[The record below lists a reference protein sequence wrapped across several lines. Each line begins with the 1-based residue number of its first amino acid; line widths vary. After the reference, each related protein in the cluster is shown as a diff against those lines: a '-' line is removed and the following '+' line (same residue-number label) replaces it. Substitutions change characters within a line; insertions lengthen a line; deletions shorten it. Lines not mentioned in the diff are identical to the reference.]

1 MGGCGVPV
9 DQLWDELLMSAMK
22 LTLQVERLEFSAPFR
37 IAGFL
42 FEHQDAV
49 VVTVDNGVHRGRGE
63 ACGVYYL
70 DDKVEQMVAALEA
83 HRATI
88 ESGIDRA
95 SLQQL
100 LPAGGARNALDCALW
115 ELDARRTAQPVW
127 ELAGLDPPRPLVTT
141 FTLGADE
148 PEVMAEGARKWAQ
161 AQALKVKLTG
171 ERELDIARLRAV
183 RKARP
188 EVWLGV
194 DANQGYTVSN
204 LGLLIDALVEA
215 NVAQLEQPVA
225 RGHEAGLESFD
236 SPIPL
241 VADESALGLSDLA
254 GLVGRFDMVNIK
266 LDKCGGLTEGLAM
279 AREARRLGL
288 SVMVGNMMGSSLAM
302 APSFIVGQL
311 CDVVDLD
318 GPTFLKHD
326 RKPGVTYSQGMIWVD
341 EAVWGRA
348 PLSASGR

>member
-1 MGGCGVPV
+1 MAKL
-9 DQLWDELLMSAMK
+9 QLSVE
-22 LTLQVERLEFSAPFR
+22 VERLGFSAPFR

-49 VVTVDNGVHRGRGE
+49 VVTVEDGRHRGRGE

-70 DDKVEQMVAALEA
+70 NDNAEQMVAELEA
-83 HRATI
+83 HRAAI

-115 ELDARRTAQPVW
+115 ELDARRTRKPVW
-127 ELAGLDPPRPLVTT
+127 KLAGLDPPRPLITT
-141 FTLGADE
+141 FTLGADS
-148 PEVMAEGARKWAQ
+148 PPIMAEGARKWAE

-171 ERELDIARLRAV
+171 ELELDIARVRAV
-183 RKARP
+183 REARP
-188 EVWLGV
+188 EVWLAV
-194 DANQGYTVSN
+194 DANQGYTIAG
-204 LGLLIDALVEA
+204 LGPLISALIEA
-215 NVAQLEQPVA
+215 DVTQIEQPLA
-225 RGHEAGLESFD
+225 RGREADLDHFD

-241 VADESALGLSDLA
+241 VADESALGAADVA
-254 GLVGRFDMVNIK
+254 GLVGRFNLVNIK
-266 LDKCGGLTEGLAM
+266 LDKCGGLTEALAM

-288 SVMVGNMMGSSLAM
+288 GVMVGNMMGSSLAM

-318 GPTFLKHD
+318 GPTFLSHD
-326 RKPGVTYSQGMIWVD
+326 RVPGVTYRDGMIWVD
-341 EAVWGRA
+341 EAVWGRM
-348 PLSASGR
+348 PLSAASGASPTPRSGSP

>member
-1 MGGCGVPV
+1 MPA
-9 DQLWDELLMSAMK
+9 LK
-22 LTLQVERLEFSAPFR
+22 LNVQVERLEFSAPFR

-49 VVTVDNGVHRGRGE
+49 VVTVDDGRHLGRGE

-70 DDKVEQMVAALEA
+70 NDNVEQMVAALEA

-115 ELDARRTAQPVW
+115 ELEARRTAQAVW
-127 ELAGLDPPRPLVTT
+127 ALAGLDPPRPLVTT

-148 PEVMAEGARKWAQ
+148 PHVMAEGARKWAK

-171 ERELDIARLRAV
+171 DLELDIARVRAV
-183 RKARP
+183 RAARP
-188 EVWLGV
+188 QVWLGV
-194 DANQGYTVSN
+194 DANQGYSVSN
-204 LGLLIDALVEA
+204 LGSLLPALLEA
-215 NVAQLEQPVA
+215 KVTQLEQPVA
-225 RGHEAGLESFD
+225 RGQEAGLEDFD
-236 SPIPL
+236 TPIPFI
-241 VADESALGLSDLA
+241 ADESALGLADLA

-288 SVMVGNMMGSSLAM
+288 DLMVGNMMGSSLAM

-318 GPTFLKHD
+318 GPTFLKRD
-326 RKPGVTYSQGMIWVD
+326 RTPAVTYSDGLIWVD

-348 PLSASGR
+348 PLSSRSR

>member
-1 MGGCGVPV
+1 MPA
-9 DQLWDELLMSAMK
+9 LK
-22 LTLQVERLEFSAPFR
+22 LNVQVERLEFSAPFR

-49 VVTVDNGVHRGRGE
+49 VVTVDDGRHLGRGE

-70 DDKVEQMVAALEA
+70 NDNVEQMVAALEA

-88 ESGIDRA
+88 ESGIERA
-95 SLQQL
+95 SLQRL

-115 ELDARRTAQPVW
+115 ELEARRSAQAVW
-127 ELAGLDPPRPLVTT
+127 ALAGLDPPRPLVTT

-148 PEVMAEGARKWAQ
+148 PQVMAEGARKWAT

-171 ERELDIARLRAV
+171 DRQLDIARVKAV
-183 RKARP
+183 REARP
-188 EVWLGV
+188 QVWLGV
-194 DANQGYTVSN
+194 DANQGYRVSN
-204 LGLLIDALVEA
+204 LGRLVPALVEA
-215 NVAQLEQPVA
+215 NVTQLEQPVA
-225 RGHEAGLESFD
+225 RGEEAGLEDFD

-241 VADESALGLSDLA
+241 VADESALGLADLA

-288 SVMVGNMMGSSLAM
+288 GLMVGNMMGSSLAM

-318 GPTFLKHD
+318 GPTFLKRD
-326 RKPGVTYSQGMIWVD
+326 RTPAVTYSDGLIWVD

-348 PLSASGR
+348 PLSTRSR

>member
-1 MGGCGVPV
+1 MPA
-9 DQLWDELLMSAMK
+9 LK
-22 LTLQVERLEFSAPFR
+22 LTVQVERLEFSAPFR

-49 VVTVDNGVHRGRGE
+49 VVTVDDGRHLGRGE

-70 DDKVEQMVAALEA
+70 NDNVEQMVAALEA

-88 ESGIDRA
+88 ESGIERA
-95 SLQQL
+95 SLQRL

-115 ELDARRTAQPVW
+115 ELEARRSAQAVW
-127 ELAGLDPPRPLVTT
+127 ALAGLDPPRPLVTT

-148 PEVMAEGARKWAQ
+148 PEVMAEGARKWAT

-171 ERELDIARLRAV
+171 DRELDIARVKAV
-183 RKARP
+183 RAARP
-188 EVWLGV
+188 DVWLGV
-194 DANQGYTVSN
+194 DANQGYRVAN
-204 LGLLIDALVEA
+204 LGLLVPALVEA
-215 NVAQLEQPVA
+215 KVTQLEQPVA
-225 RGHEAGLESFD
+225 RGEEAGLEDFD

-241 VADESALGLSDLA
+241 VADESALGLADLA

-266 LDKCGGLTEGLAM
+266 LDKCGGLTEALAM

-288 SVMVGNMMGSSLAM
+288 GLMVGNMMGSSLAM

-318 GPTFLKHD
+318 GPTFLKRD
-326 RKPGVTYSQGMIWVD
+326 RTPGVTYSEGMIWVD

-348 PLSASGR
+348 PLSTRSR

>member
-1 MGGCGVPV
+1 MPV
-9 DQLWDELLMSAMK
+9 LK
-22 LTLQVERLEFSAPFR
+22 LNVQVERLEFSAPFR

-49 VVTVDNGVHRGRGE
+49 VVTVDDGRHLGRGE

-70 DDKVEQMVAALEA
+70 NDNVEQMVAALEA

-88 ESGIDRA
+88 ESGIERA
-95 SLQQL
+95 SLQRL

-115 ELDARRTAQPVW
+115 ELEARRTAQAVW
-127 ELAGLDPPRPLVTT
+127 ALAGLDPPRPLVTT

-148 PEVMAEGARKWAQ
+148 PEVMAEGARKWAA

-171 ERELDIARLRAV
+171 DRQLDIARVKAV
-183 RKARP
+183 REARP
-188 EVWLGV
+188 QVWLGV
-194 DANQGYTVSN
+194 DANQGYSVSN
-204 LGLLIDALVEA
+204 LSRLVPALVEA
-215 NVAQLEQPVA
+215 NVTQLEQPVA
-225 RGHEAGLESFD
+225 RGEEAGLEDFD

-241 VADESALGLSDLA
+241 VADESALGLADLA

-288 SVMVGNMMGSSLAM
+288 GLMVGNMMGSSLAM

-318 GPTFLKHD
+318 GPTFLKRD
-326 RKPGVTYSQGMIWVD
+326 RTPAVTYSDGLIWVD

-348 PLSASGR
+348 PLSTRSR

>member
-1 MGGCGVPV
+1 MPT
-9 DQLWDELLMSAMK
+9 LK
-22 LTLQVERLEFSAPFR
+22 LNVQVERLEFSAPFR

-49 VVTVDNGVHRGRGE
+49 VVTVDDGRHLGRGE

-70 DDKVEQMVAALEA
+70 NDNVEQMVAALEA

-88 ESGIDRA
+88 ESGIERA
-95 SLQQL
+95 SLQRL

-115 ELDARRTAQPVW
+115 ELEARRSAQAVW
-127 ELAGLDPPRPLVTT
+127 ALAGLDPPRPLVTT

-148 PEVMAEGARKWAQ
+148 PQVMAEGARKWAT

-171 ERELDIARLRAV
+171 DRELDIARVKAV
-183 RKARP
+183 RAARP
-188 EVWLGV
+188 DVWLGV
-194 DANQGYTVSN
+194 DANQGYRVSN
-204 LGLLIDALVEA
+204 LGRLVPALVEA
-215 NVAQLEQPVA
+215 KVTQLEQPVA
-225 RGHEAGLESFD
+225 RGEEAGLEDFD

-241 VADESALGLSDLA
+241 VADESALGLADLA

-288 SVMVGNMMGSSLAM
+288 GLMVGNMMGSSLAM

-318 GPTFLKHD
+318 GPTFLKRD
-326 RKPGVTYSQGMIWVD
+326 RTPGVTYSDGLIWVD

-348 PLSASGR
+348 PLSARRR

>member
-1 MGGCGVPV
+1 MAA
-9 DQLWDELLMSAMK
+9 LK
-22 LTLQVERLEFSAPFR
+22 LSVNVERLQFSAPFR

-49 VVTVDNGVHRGRGE
+49 VVTLEDGRHRGRGE

-70 DDKVEQMVAALEA
+70 DDNVEQMVAALEA
-83 HRATI
+83 RRAAI
-88 ESGIDRA
+88 EAGIDRA

-115 ELDARRTAQPVW
+115 ELDARRTGKAVW
-127 ELAGLDPPRPLVTT
+127 ELAGLDPPQPLVTT

-148 PEVMAEGARKWAQ
+148 PSVMADGARRWAA
-161 AQALKVKLTG
+161 AQALKIKLTG
-171 ERELDIARLRAV
+171 DRELDIARVKAV

-194 DANQGYTVSN
+194 DANQGYTVA
-204 LGLLIDALVEA
+204 GLEPLIQALVAA
-215 NVAQLEQPVA
+215 NIAQLEQPVA
-225 RGHEAGLESFD
+225 RGQEAGLAGFN
-236 SPIPL
+236 SPVPL
-241 VADESALGLSDLA
+241 VADESALGFGDLA
-254 GLVGRFDMVNIK
+254 GLVGRFKMVNIK

-288 SVMVGNMMGSSLAM
+288 GVMVGNMMGSSLAM
-302 APSFIVGQL
+302 APSFILGQL

-318 GPTFLKHD
+318 GPIFLAHD
-326 RKPGVTYSQGMIWVD
+326 RTPAVTYRQGMIWVD

-348 PLSASGR
+348 PLAPVGSGAAPSEGAR

>member
-1 MGGCGVPV
+1 MPA
-9 DQLWDELLMSAMK
+9 LK
-22 LTLQVERLEFSAPFR
+22 LTVQVERLEFSAPFR

-49 VVTVDNGVHRGRGE
+49 VVTVDDGRHLGRGE

-70 DDKVEQMVAALEA
+70 NDNVEQMVAALEA

-115 ELDARRTAQPVW
+115 ELEARRTAQAVW
-127 ELAGLDPPRPLVTT
+127 ALAGLDPPRPLITT

-148 PEVMAEGARKWAQ
+148 PEVMAQGARKWAK

-171 ERELDIARLRAV
+171 DRELDIARVKAV
-183 RKARP
+183 RAARP
-188 EVWLGV
+188 QVWLGV
-194 DANQGYTVSN
+194 DANQGYSVST
-204 LGLLIDALVEA
+204 LGLLVPAIVEA
-215 NVAQLEQPVA
+215 NVTHLDQPVA
-225 RGHEAGLESFD
+225 RGEEAGLEDFD

-241 VADESALGLSDLA
+241 VADESALGLGDLV
-254 GLVGRFDMVNIK
+254 GLLGRFDMVNIK
-266 LDKCGGLTEGLAM
+266 LDKCGGLTEGLLM

-288 SVMVGNMMGSSLAM
+288 GLMVGNMMGSSLAM

-318 GPTFLKHD
+318 GPTFLKRD
-326 RKPGVTYSQGMIWVD
+326 RTPGVTYSDGLIWVD

-348 PLSASGR
+348 PLSTHSR

>member
-1 MGGCGVPV
+1 MPA
-9 DQLWDELLMSAMK
+9 LK
-22 LTLQVERLEFSAPFR
+22 LNVQVERLEFSAPFR

-49 VVTVDNGVHRGRGE
+49 VVTVDDGRHLGRGE

-70 DDKVEQMVAALEA
+70 NDNVEQMVAALEA

-88 ESGIDRA
+88 ESGIERA
-95 SLQQL
+95 SLQRL

-115 ELDARRTAQPVW
+115 ELEARRSAQPVW
-127 ELAGLDPPRPLVTT
+127 ALAGLDPPRPLVTT

-148 PEVMAEGARKWAQ
+148 PEVMAEGARKWAA

-171 ERELDIARLRAV
+171 DRELDIARVKAV
-183 RKARP
+183 REARP
-188 EVWLGV
+188 HVWLGV
-194 DANQGYTVSN
+194 DANQGYRVSN
-204 LGLLIDALVEA
+204 LGLLIHALIDA

-225 RGHEAGLESFD
+225 RGEEAGLEDFD

-241 VADESALGLSDLA
+241 VADESALGLADLA
-254 GLVGRFDMVNIK
+254 GLVGRFEMVNIK

-288 SVMVGNMMGSSLAM
+288 GLMVGNMMGSSLAM

-318 GPTFLKHD
+318 GPTFLKRD
-326 RKPGVTYSQGMIWVD
+326 RTPGVTYSDGLIWVD

-348 PLSASGR
+348 PLSTRNR

>member
-1 MGGCGVPV
+1 MPA
-9 DQLWDELLMSAMK
+9 LK
-22 LTLQVERLEFSAPFR
+22 LNVQVERLEFSAPFR

-49 VVTVDNGVHRGRGE
+49 VVTVDDGRHLGRGE

-70 DDKVEQMVAALEA
+70 NDNVEQMVAALEA

-95 SLQQL
+95 SLQRL

-115 ELDARRTAQPVW
+115 ELEARRTAQAVW
-127 ELAGLDPPRPLVTT
+127 ALAGLDPPRPLITT

-148 PEVMAEGARKWAQ
+148 PEVMAQGARKWAA

-171 ERELDIARLRAV
+171 DRELDIARVKAV
-183 RKARP
+183 REARP
-188 EVWLGV
+188 QVWLGV
-194 DANQGYTVSN
+194 DANQGYRVSN
-204 LGLLIDALVEA
+204 LGLLVPALVEA
-215 NVAQLEQPVA
+215 NVTQLEQPVA
-225 RGHEAGLESFD
+225 RGEEAGLEDFD

-241 VADESALGLSDLA
+241 VADESALGLADLA

-266 LDKCGGLTEGLAM
+266 LDKCGGLTEALAM

-288 SVMVGNMMGSSLAM
+288 GLMVGNMMGSSLAM
-302 APSFIVGQL
+302 APSFVVGQL

-318 GPTFLKHD
+318 GPTFLKRD
-326 RKPGVTYSQGMIWVD
+326 RTPGVTYSDGLIWVD

-348 PLSASGR
+348 PLSTRSR

>member
-1 MGGCGVPV
+1 MPV
-9 DQLWDELLMSAMK
+9 LK
-22 LTLQVERLEFSAPFR
+22 LNVQVKRLEFSAPFR

-49 VVTVDNGVHRGRGE
+49 VVTVDDGRHLGRGE

-70 DDKVEQMVAALEA
+70 NDNVEQMVAALEA

-88 ESGIDRA
+88 ESGIERA
-95 SLQQL
+95 SLQRL

-115 ELDARRTAQPVW
+115 ELEARRTVQAVW
-127 ELAGLDPPRPLVTT
+127 ALAGLDPPRPLVTT

-148 PEVMAEGARKWAQ
+148 PQVMAEGARKWAT

-171 ERELDIARLRAV
+171 DRELDIARVKAV
-183 RKARP
+183 RAARP
-188 EVWLGV
+188 DVWLGV
-194 DANQGYTVSN
+194 DANQGYRVSN
-204 LGLLIDALVEA
+204 LGRLVPALVEA
-215 NVAQLEQPVA
+215 KVTQLEQPVA
-225 RGHEAGLESFD
+225 RGEEAGLEGFD

-241 VADESALGLSDLA
+241 VADESALGLADLA

-288 SVMVGNMMGSSLAM
+288 GLMVGNMMGSSLAM

-318 GPTFLKHD
+318 GPTFLKRD
-326 RKPGVTYSQGMIWVD
+326 RTPAVTYSDGLIWVD

-348 PLSASGR
+348 PLSTRSR

>member
-1 MGGCGVPV
+1 MPA
-9 DQLWDELLMSAMK
+9 LK
-22 LTLQVERLEFSAPFR
+22 LNVQVERLEFSAPFR

-49 VVTVDNGVHRGRGE
+49 VVTVDDGRHLGRGE

-70 DDKVEQMVAALEA
+70 NDNVEQMVAALEA

-88 ESGIDRA
+88 ESGIERA
-95 SLQQL
+95 SLQRL

-115 ELDARRTAQPVW
+115 ELEARRSAQAVW
-127 ELAGLDPPRPLVTT
+127 ALAGLDPPRPLVTT

-148 PEVMAEGARKWAQ
+148 PQVMAEGARKWAT

-171 ERELDIARLRAV
+171 DRELDIARVKAV
-183 RKARP
+183 RAARP
-188 EVWLGV
+188 DVWLGV
-194 DANQGYTVSN
+194 DANQGYRVSN
-204 LGLLIDALVEA
+204 LGRLVPALVEA
-215 NVAQLEQPVA
+215 KVTQLEQPVA
-225 RGHEAGLESFD
+225 RGEEAGLEDFD

-241 VADESALGLSDLA
+241 VADESALGLADLA

-288 SVMVGNMMGSSLAM
+288 GLMVGNMMGSSLAM

-318 GPTFLKHD
+318 GPTFLKRD
-326 RKPGVTYSQGMIWVD
+326 RTPAVTYSDGLIWVD

-348 PLSASGR
+348 PLSTRSR

>member
-1 MGGCGVPV
+1 MPA
-9 DQLWDELLMSAMK
+9 LK
-22 LTLQVERLEFSAPFR
+22 LTVDVERLEFSAPFR

-49 VVTVDNGVHRGRGE
+49 VVTLEQGPYRGRGE

-70 DDKVEQMVAALEA
+70 NDNVEQMVAALEA
-83 HRATI
+83 RRARI

-95 SLQQL
+95 SVQQL

-115 ELDARRTAQPVW
+115 ELDAQRTGKAVW
-127 ELAGLDPPRPLVTT
+127 ELAGLDPPQPLVTT

-148 PEVMAEGARKWAQ
+148 PAAMAAGARRCAD

-171 ERELDIARLRAV
+171 DRDLDIARVKAV
-183 RKARP
+183 REARP

-194 DANQGYTVSN
+194 DANQGYTVAG
-204 LGLLIDALVEA
+204 LGLLIHALLDA
-215 NVAQLEQPVA
+215 NITQLEQPVA
-225 RGHEAGLESFD
+225 RGQEAGLETFD
-236 SPIPL
+236 SPITL
-241 VADESALGLSDLA
+241 VADESALGLADLR

-288 SVMVGNMMGSSLAM
+288 GVMVGNMMGSSLAM
-302 APSFIVGQL
+302 APSFILGQL

-318 GPTFLKHD
+318 GPTFLAHD
-326 RKPGVTYSQGMIWVD
+326 RQPSVMYAQGMIWVD

-348 PLSASGR
+348 PLSSSGSGARTGPGAGRR

>member
-1 MGGCGVPV
+1 MAP
-9 DQLWDELLMSAMK
+9 LK
-22 LTLQVERLEFSAPFR
+22 LTVAVERLPFSAPFR

-49 VVTVDNGVHRGRGE
+49 VATLEDGQHRGRGE

-70 DDKVEQMVAALEA
+70 DDNVEQMVAALEA
-83 HRATI
+83 CRCRI
-88 ESGIDRA
+88 EAGIDRA
-95 SLQQL
+95 GVQEL

-115 ELDARRTAQPVW
+115 ELDARRTGKAVW

-148 PEVMAEGARKWAQ
+148 PAAMAAGARRWAS
-161 AQALKVKLTG
+161 AQALKIKLTG
-171 ERELDIARLRAV
+171 ERELDIARVKAV
-183 RKARP
+183 RAARP

-194 DANQGYTVSN
+194 DANQGYSVAG
-204 LGLLIDALVEA
+204 LPLLIPALIEA
-215 NVAQLEQPVA
+215 NIVQLEQPVA
-225 RGHEAGLESFD
+225 RGAEAGLENFKSQ
-236 SPIPL
+236 IPL
-241 VADESALGLSDLA
+241 VADESALGFADLA
-254 GLVGRFDMVNIK
+254 GLVGRFNLVNIK

-288 SVMVGNMMGSSLAM
+288 GVMVGNMMGSSLAM
-302 APSFIVGQL
+302 GPSFILGQL

-318 GPTFLKHD
+318 GPIFLAQD
-326 RKPGVTYSQGMIWVD
+326 RTPAVTYREGMIWVD

-348 PLSASGR
+348 ALSRGAGSGAAPSGGLR